1 MTDPRVLI
9 AVIGAFGVVIILLL
23 LRGGPEGFGGS
34 AFSLSGIRAA
44 LEGKKTYIVGVAL
57 LTVDQLADLGW
68 VTDLTAGKI
77 EKVLL
82 VIAAFTLKAA
92 QNRVENGQARIEVRQ
107 KVAAIKTEEVKQAVE
122 QAVEQAAPVAVTPKR
137 VEVPAEPVKV
147 VKDSS

>member
-9 AVIGAFGVVIILLL
+9 AIIGAFGVIIIALL
-23 LRGGPEGFGGS
+23 LRSGPEGAGGS
-34 AFSLSGIRAA
+34 AITLAGLRAA
-44 LEGKKTYIVGVAL
+44 LEGKKTYIVGIAL

-92 QNRVENGQARIEVRQ
+92 QNRVEQGQTRIEVRQ
-107 KVAAIKTEEVKQAVE
+107 KVAAVKTEEVKQAVE
-122 QAVEQAAPVAVTPKR
+122 QVAPLAVTPKR
-137 VEVPAEPVKV
+137 VEPDKV
-147 VKDSS
+147 MKDSS